1 MKKLIAFYRTSK
13 TADFS
18 TMIADYNSKKDFKS
32 DIRGNGY
39 RLIGILN
46 EQQVNEVWNA
56 RFTTDINFKGEAKQA
71 SYETKNDIKDY
82 VQQVLKVKKEF
93 NLN

>member
-13 TADFS
+13 TADF
-18 TMIADYNSKKDFKS
+18 TAMIADYNSKKDFKS

-46 EQQVNEVWNA
+46 EQQVDEVWNA
-56 RFTTDINFKGEAKQA
+56 RFATDINWKAEAKQA

>member
-56 RFTTDINFKGEAKQA
+56 RFTTDINFRSEAKQA